1 MPEGRNK
8 VFRHVYFWAFAMTGD
23 ADGALGAAVQSV
35 ETIWQRQRYG
45 SVHSLLALYHLPL
58 IPQQGFLCFT

>member
-1 MPEGRNK
+1 
-8 VFRHVYFWAFAMTGD
+8 MTGD

-45 SVHSLLALYHLPL
+45 SVHSLLALRHLLL